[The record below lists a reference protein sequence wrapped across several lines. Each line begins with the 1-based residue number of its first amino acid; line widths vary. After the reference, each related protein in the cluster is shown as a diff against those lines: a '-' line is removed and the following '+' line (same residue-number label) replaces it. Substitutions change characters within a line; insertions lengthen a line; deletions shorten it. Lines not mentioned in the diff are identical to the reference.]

1 MKNGYTLLT
10 FLTNSLNNSYPIITK
25 ITNCSKDEFS
35 LNDEYITLGL
45 GIVNEIKEITVNLDS
60 EIYMLNKTLY
70 NLLTPISNY
79 SHNLFNEFKLVNTY
93 KLYDSL
99 KVDIPNLRTFL
110 NEIIEKN

>member
-1 MKNGYTLLT
+1 MKNGYSLLMY
-10 FLTNSLNNSYPIITK
+10 LTNSLNNSYSIISE
-25 ITNCSKDEFS
+25 ITSCSKEEFS

-45 GIVNEIKEITVNLDS
+45 GIINEIKEITVNLDS

-70 NLLTPISNY
+70 TLLNPISNFA
-79 SHNLFNEFKLVNTY
+79 HNLFNELKLVNTY

-99 KVDIPNLRTFL
+99 KVDVINLRTFL